1 MDEVSFVLGFDGE
14 VLNNDAVGLLID
26 FTPIELQRSLPQRH
40 TGRVTPL
47 LLCSRRWGER
57 TKPLEPAIRL
67 IRLAGA
73 A

>member
-14 VLNNDAVGLLID
+14 VLNNDAVGLLVD

-47 LLCSRRWGER
+47 LLCSRR
-57 TKPLEPAIRL
+57 
-67 IRLAGA
+67 
-73 A
+73 

>member
-14 VLNNDAVGLLID
+14 VLNNDAVGLLVD

-47 LLCSRRWGER
+47 LLCS
-57 TKPLEPAIRL
+57 PLEPAIRL